1 MNFSGLLWNPPQKIY
16 GGSAEIRTLGGS
28 PLAGFQDR
36 CFQPLSHT
44 SAMAVHIKVDLL
56 ICK

>member
-1 MNFSGLLWNPPQKIY
+1 VESVTKIS

-36 CFQPLSHT
+36 CFQPLSHA
-44 SAMAVHIKVDLL
+44 SAMAVNIKVDLL

>member
-1 MNFSGLLWNPPQKIY
+1 MDLFEVLWSLPQELD

-44 SAMAVHIKVDLL
+44 SAMAVNIKGDLF